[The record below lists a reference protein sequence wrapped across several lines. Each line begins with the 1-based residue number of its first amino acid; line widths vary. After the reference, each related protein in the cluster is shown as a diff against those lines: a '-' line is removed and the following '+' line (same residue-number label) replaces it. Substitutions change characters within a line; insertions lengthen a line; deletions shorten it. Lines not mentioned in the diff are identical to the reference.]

1 MLEPKIEGVTI
12 VLLGAFN
19 PSIFQ
24 PLWFGSEGILPPE
37 SAEHAKINVISSE
50 LTQWSVDWFQLQI
63 LANKAQFTCT
73 VPHRYEYFF
82 DMISN
87 VFKELRHSKVERFG
101 LNYTAHYALAN
112 EEIWHK
118 AGHALVPK
126 TAWENVLDTPGLRQV
141 SIAGKRSDNF
151 SGSIM
156 ITAEPSAQLRPGL
169 FIRYNDDILVES
181 QSAAQAVERINLRH
195 RIFMNEAKTA
205 FNKLLTNIG
214 IEG

>member
-1 MLEPKIEGVTI
+1 MEPKIEGITV

-24 PLWFGSEGILPPE
+24 PLWFGSEGILPKD
-37 SAEHAKINVISSE
+37 SAENANVNVISNE
-50 LTQWSVDWFQLQI
+50 LTQWSVNWLQVQV
-63 LANKAQFTCT
+63 LANKAQFTCA
-73 VPHRYEYFF
+73 VPPRYEYFF

-112 EEIWHK
+112 EDIWHK

-126 TAWENVLDTPGLRQV
+126 NAWENVLDAPGLRQV
-141 SIAGKRSDNF
+141 SIAGKRNDDF
-151 SGSIM
+151 TGSIT

-181 QSAAQAVERINLRH
+181 KSAAQAVERISMRH
-195 RIFMNEAKTA
+195 RAFMDDAKIA
-205 FNKLLTNIG
+205 FNKLLLNIG
-214 IEG
+214 IED